1 MSVLVV
7 LYYYVLDY
15 TCLSSFKA
23 KKGLKREVRML
34 LEECKQSLL
43 DHNINPISTI
53 EYEINGGIHTLTLE
67 WIIEAFLKT
76 EKKALFIELFERVLQ
91 KSDDEIEQFFQQMGQ
106 LILMSSLSD
115 KADSA
120 SL

>member
-1 MSVLVV
+1 
-7 LYYYVLDY
+7 
-15 TCLSSFKA
+15 
-23 KKGLKREVRML
+23 ML

-53 EYEINGGIHTLTLE
+53 EYDINGEIHTLTLK

-76 EKKALFIELFERVLQ
+76 EKKELFIKLFEEVLQ
-91 KSDDEIEQFFQQMGQ
+91 KSDAEIEQFFQQMGQ

-115 KADSA
+115 KVDSA